1 MRRTDPETGATR
13 SRHGFF
19 ARLALAPGRVASGL
33 GPRAAMIRG
42 VALALTACAA
52 LPAIARADP
61 LAAENPRIPE
71 PMVFDLLRPLGARA
85 GEREV
90 NVLAVRPLGRGP
102 TDWAPE
108 LEYAYAD
115 GQSFELELPFEDG
128 RLTQVKFA
136 LQGTFGTG
144 AGGRWIHGWQYL
156 GQVERGS
163 ATFRNSLL
171 YISGYRFDARWS
183 MLSMAGLRQVGLRRL
198 GSTALL
204 LNHPVFYDLD
214 PETVLG
220 LEVNLRQDI
229 AGDDRTRALVIPQ
242 IHRRLSELT
251 SLQAGLGVEFRT
263 DRDAGFVAALRLI
276 REF

>member
-1 MRRTDPETGATR
+1 VPPR
-13 SRHGFF
+13 SHHGFLD
-19 ARLALAPGRVASGL
+19 RLALAAGRTASGF
-33 GPRAAMIRG
+33 GPWAAMIRSL
-42 VALALTACAA
+42 ALALAA
-52 LPAIARADP
+52 SAASPAIARAEP
-61 LAAENPRIPE
+61 LAAESPRIPE

-90 NVLAVRPLGRGP
+90 NVLTVRPLSRGT

-128 RLTQVKFA
+128 RLTQVKVA

-144 AGGRWIHGWQYL
+144 AGGRWIRGWQYI

-163 ATFRNSLL
+163 ATVRNSLL

-183 MLSMAGLRQVGLRRL
+183 MLSMAGLRQVGIRQL
-198 GSTALL
+198 GPTSLL
-204 LNHPVFYDLD
+204 LNHSVFYDFD

-220 LEVNLRQDI
+220 CEFNLRQDI

-251 SLQAGLGVEFRT
+251 SLQAGLGIEFQT
-263 DRDAGFVAALRLI
+263 NRDPGLVAAMRLI

>member
-1 MRRTDPETGATR
+1 
-13 SRHGFF
+13 
-19 ARLALAPGRVASGL
+19 
-33 GPRAAMIRG
+33 MIRG

-52 LPAIARADP
+52 LPGIARADP

-90 NVLAVRPLGRGP
+90 NVLAVRPLDRGP

-163 ATFRNSLL
+163 ATVRNSLL
-171 YISGYRFDARWS
+171 YISGYRFEARWS

-198 GSTALL
+198 GPTALL
-204 LNHPVFYDLD
+204 LNHSVFYDFD
-214 PETVLG
+214 PQTVLG

-263 DRDAGFVAALRLI
+263 DRDAGLVAALRLI

>member
-1 MRRTDPETGATR
+1 MPHR
-13 SRHGFF
+13 SHHGDLD
-19 ARLALAPGRVASGL
+19 RLALAAGRS
-33 GPRAAMIRG
+33 PTAAMIRG
-42 VALALTACAA
+42 VALALIACAA
-52 LPAIARADP
+52 LPAVAHGDP
-61 LAAENPRIPE
+61 LAAESPRIPE

-90 NVLAVRPLGRGP
+90 NVLAVRPLSRGS

-115 GQSFELELPFEDG
+115 GQSLELELPFEDG

-144 AGGRWIHGWQYL
+144 AGGRSIHGWQYI
-156 GQVERGS
+156 GQVDRDSGTS
-163 ATFRNSLL
+163 RNSLL
-171 YISGYRFDARWS
+171 YIAGYRFDPRWS
-183 MLSMAGLRQVGLRRL
+183 MLSMVGLRQVGLRRL
-198 GSTALL
+198 GPTALL
-204 LNHPVFYDLD
+204 VNHSVFYDLD

-220 LEVNLRQDI
+220 LEFNLRQDI

-242 IHRRLSELT
+242 VHRRLSELT
-251 SLQAGLGVEFRT
+251 SLQAGLGVELQTNR
-263 DRDAGFVAALRLI
+263 GPGLVAALRLI

>member
-1 MRRTDPETGATR
+1 MPHR
-13 SRHGFF
+13 SHRGLIDRPVRQA
-19 ARLALAPGRVASGL
+19 ARPAS
-33 GPRAAMIRG
+33 GPRAATVGRIAA
-42 VALALTACAA
+42 VLTALALPGT
-52 LPAIARADP
+52 ARAEP
-61 LAAENPRIPE
+61 LASESPRIPE

-85 GEREV
+85 GEREI
-90 NVLAVRPLGRGP
+90 NVLTMRPLSRGP

-144 AGGRWIHGWQYL
+144 AGGRWIHGWQYI

-171 YISGYRFDARWS
+171 YISGYRFDGRWS
-183 MLSMAGLRQVGLRRL
+183 MLSMAGLRQVGLRQF
-198 GSTALL
+198 GPTSLL
-204 LNHPVFYDLD
+204 LNHSVFYDFD

-242 IHRRLSELT
+242 IHRRLTELT

-263 DRDAGFVAALRLI
+263 DRDAGLVAALRLI